1 MWAVG
6 CVFAEMLRRMP
17 LFNVIKINFN
27 PNRIEK
33 KIFRLCVF
41 FLNKIFMVTNKQL
54 QGTTDIEQLALVIK
68 ILGNPNAEDWPEMDS
83 LPDYK
88 KIQYVFL

>member
-1 MWAVG
+1 
-6 CVFAEMLRRMP
+6 
-17 LFNVIKINFN
+17 
-27 PNRIEK
+27 
-33 KIFRLCVF
+33 
-41 FLNKIFMVTNKQL
+41 MVTNKPL